1 MNHEI
6 TLSEAID
13 LTKRF
18 RDLRPT
24 VINPVHVN
32 DDIVANS
39 ETFDRA
45 AIEALLEQP
54 DCQKIRIYYGMTPDL
69 KIHAVLVGANSED
82 LDILPVGGNP
92 SGLIMEGA
100 QRCPTDC
107 PPESP
112 LNS

>member
-6 TLSEAID
+6 TLAQGID

-24 VINPVHVN
+24 VINPIYAN
-32 DDIVANS
+32 TDIVANS

-45 AIEALLEQP
+45 AIDALLEQN

-69 KIHAVLVGANSED
+69 KIHAVLVGVNSDDE
-82 LDILPVGGNP
+82 DILPAAGSP
-92 SGLIMEGA
+92 AGLIMEGA
-100 QRCPTDC
+100 MRCPTDC
-107 PPESP
+107 PPPSA